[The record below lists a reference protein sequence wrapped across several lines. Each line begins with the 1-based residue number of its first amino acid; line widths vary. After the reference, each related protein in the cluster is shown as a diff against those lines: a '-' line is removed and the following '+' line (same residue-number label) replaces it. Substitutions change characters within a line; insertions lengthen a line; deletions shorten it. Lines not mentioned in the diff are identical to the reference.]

1 MMYMLPTLFSFV
13 MLSGTCGHGG
23 YLACQQCKIKGTIGA
38 TSNTRRRRGTNKKKG
53 MRYVHGYAGVPER
66 RTNAEWA
73 SYLTEERP
81 GVPVEPGKGHIR
93 NIDTPFH
100 TRLGLKMASN

>member
-1 MMYMLPTLFSFV
+1 
-13 MLSGTCGHGG
+13 
-23 YLACQQCKIKGTIGA
+23 
-38 TSNTRRRRGTNKKKG
+38 
-53 MRYVHGYAGVPER
+53 MRYVHGHVRVPER
-66 RTNAEWA
+66 RTDAEWA

-100 TRLGLKMASN
+100 TRLGLKMASASIFNAYPQFTGASGLHGEL